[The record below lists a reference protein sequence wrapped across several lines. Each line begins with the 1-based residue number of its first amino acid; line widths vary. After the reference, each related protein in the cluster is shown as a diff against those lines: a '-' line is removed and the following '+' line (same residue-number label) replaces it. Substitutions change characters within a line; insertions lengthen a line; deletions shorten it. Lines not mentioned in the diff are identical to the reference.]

1 MKLSIGILLAVFAI
15 WSGSAVASIFTGIIY
30 SLILNLPD
38 NFITKSA
45 GPRLLQTG
53 IVILGLSISLTK
65 AFSVTGS
72 YLPSISLLVIITFF
86 LGIYIGKLIGLDK
99 KLTLL
104 IASGAAI
111 CGGTA
116 MVAIAPIIKARPKDL
131 LTAITLIFLLNAL
144 AIIIFPIIG
153 LYLGISQDQ
162 FGAWAA
168 MAIHDTSSVI
178 GAAMV
183 YGEEAVETAATLKL
197 GRTLW
202 LIPLILLLSYRYQD
216 KSSTNFQ
223 LPYFVLFFIIAIA
236 IGSFIDLNSE
246 TLSFI
251 KLISQSFLLLG
262 LFCIGSQ
269 IDKKVLSNISV
280 KPLQLALI
288 LWIIVIPSS
297 YLLIQAII

>member
-1 MKLSIGILLAVFAI
+1 MKFSIGILLAIFAI
-15 WSGSAVASIFTGIIY
+15 WSGSAVASILVGIIY
-30 SLILNLPD
+30 SLSLNLPD
-38 NFITKSA
+38 NFITKSM
-45 GPRLLQTG
+45 GSKLLQTG

-65 AFSVTGS
+65 AFSITGF
-72 YLPSISLLVIITFF
+72 YMPYISLLVIATFF

-99 KLTLL
+99 KLTIL

-116 MVAIAPIIKARPKDL
+116 MVAIAPIIQAKPKDL
-131 LTAITLIFLLNAL
+131 LTAISIIFLLNAL

-153 LYLGISQDQ
+153 LHLDLSQDQ

-223 LPYFVLFFIIAIA
+223 LPFFVLFFIIAIA

-246 TLSFI
+246 TLNFI

-288 LWIIVIPSS
+288 LWIIVIPTS

>member
-38 NFITKSA
+38 NFITKSV

-153 LYLGISQDQ
+153 LYLGLSQDQ

-202 LIPLILLLSYRYQD
+202 LIPLILLLSYKYQD
-216 KSSTNFQ
+216 KSSTKFQ
-223 LPYFVLFFIIAIA
+223 LPFFVIFFIIAIA

-246 TLSFI
+246 TLNFI

-297 YLLIQAII
+297 YLLIQSII

>member
-15 WSGSAVASIFTGIIY
+15 WLGSAVASIFTGIIY

-53 IVILGLSISLTK
+53 IVILGFSISLTK
-65 AFSVTGS
+65 AFSVTSS
-72 YLPSISLLVIITFF
+72 YLPSISLLVIATFF

-153 LYLGISQDQ
+153 LYLGLSQDQ

-183 YGEEAVETAATLKL
+183 YGEEAVETATTLKL

-202 LIPLILLLSYRYQD
+202 LIPLILLLSYKYQD
-216 KSSTNFQ
+216 KSSTKFQ
-223 LPYFVLFFIIAIA
+223 LPFFVIFFIIAIA

-246 TLSFI
+246 TLNFI

-280 KPLQLALI
+280 KPLQLVLI

-297 YLLIQAII
+297 YLLVQAII

>member
-131 LTAITLIFLLNAL
+131 LTAITIIFLLNAL

-153 LYLGISQDQ
+153 LYLGLSQDQ

-223 LPYFVLFFIIAIA
+223 LPFFVLFFIIAIA

>member
-15 WSGSAVASIFTGIIY
+15 WLGSAVASIFTGIIY

-53 IVILGLSISLTK
+53 IVILGFSISLTK
-65 AFSVTGS
+65 AFSVTSS
-72 YLPSISLLVIITFF
+72 YLPSISLLVIATFF

-153 LYLGISQDQ
+153 LYLGLSQDQ

-223 LPYFVLFFIIAIA
+223 LPFFVLFFIIAIA

-246 TLSFI
+246 TLNFI

-280 KPLQLALI
+280 KPLQLVLI

-297 YLLIQAII
+297 YLLVQAII

>member
-1 MKLSIGILLAVFAI
+1 MKLSIGILLAAFAV
-15 WSGSAVASIFTGIIY
+15 WSGSAIASIFTGIIY

-53 IVILGLSISLTK
+53 IVILGLSIPITK

-72 YLPSISLLVIITFF
+72 YLPSISLLVIATFF

-131 LTAITLIFLLNAL
+131 LIAITLIFLLNAL

-153 LYLGISQDQ
+153 LYLGLSQDQ

-246 TLSFI
+246 TLNFI

>member
-131 LTAITLIFLLNAL
+131 LTAITIIFLLNAL

-223 LPYFVLFFIIAIA
+223 LPFFVLFFIIAIA

-246 TLSFI
+246 TLNFI

>member
-45 GPRLLQTG
+45 GPRLLQIG

-65 AFSVTGS
+65 AFSVTVS

-131 LTAITLIFLLNAL
+131 LTAITIIFLLNAL

-153 LYLGISQDQ
+153 LYLGLSQDQ

-168 MAIHDTSSVI
+168 TAIHDTSSVI

-223 LPYFVLFFIIAIA
+223 LPFFVLFFIIAIA

-246 TLSFI
+246 TLNFI

-280 KPLQLALI
+280 KPLQLVLI

-297 YLLIQAII
+297 YLLVQAII

>member
-223 LPYFVLFFIIAIA
+223 LPFFVLFFIIAIA

-246 TLSFI
+246 TLNFI

>member
-1 MKLSIGILLAVFAI
+1 MAVFAI

-223 LPYFVLFFIIAIA
+223 LPFFVLFFIIAIA

-246 TLSFI
+246 TLNFI

-280 KPLQLALI
+280 KPLQLVLI

-297 YLLIQAII
+297 YLLVQAII

>member
-202 LIPLILLLSYRYQD
+202 LIPLILLLSYKYQD
-216 KSSTNFQ
+216 KSSTKFQ
-223 LPYFVLFFIIAIA
+223 LPFFVLFFIIAIA

-280 KPLQLALI
+280 KPLQLVLI

>member
-131 LTAITLIFLLNAL
+131 LTAITIIFLLNAL

-202 LIPLILLLSYRYQD
+202 LIPLILLLSYKYQD
-216 KSSTNFQ
+216 KSSTKFQ
-223 LPYFVLFFIIAIA
+223 LPFFVIFFIIAIA

-246 TLSFI
+246 TLNFI

-269 IDKKVLSNISV
+269 IDKKVLSNISL
-280 KPLQLALI
+280 KPLQLVLI

-297 YLLIQAII
+297 YLLVQAII

>member
-1 MKLSIGILLAVFAI
+1 MKLSIGILLAAFAI

-153 LYLGISQDQ
+153 LYLGLSQDQ

-202 LIPLILLLSYRYQD
+202 LIPLILLLSYKYQD
-216 KSSTNFQ
+216 KSSTKFQ
-223 LPYFVLFFIIAIA
+223 LPFFVLFFIIAIA
-236 IGSFIDLNSE
+236 IGSFIDLNSK
-246 TLSFI
+246 TLNFI

-280 KPLQLALI
+280 KPLQLVLI

>member
-153 LYLGISQDQ
+153 LYLGLSQDQ

-202 LIPLILLLSYRYQD
+202 LIPLILLLSYKYQD
-216 KSSTNFQ
+216 KSSTKFQ
-223 LPYFVLFFIIAIA
+223 LPFFVIFFIIAIA

-246 TLSFI
+246 TLNFI

-280 KPLQLALI
+280 KPLQLVLI

>member
-131 LTAITLIFLLNAL
+131 LTAITIIFLLNAL

-153 LYLGISQDQ
+153 LYLGLSQDQ

-223 LPYFVLFFIIAIA
+223 LPFFVLFFIIAIA

-280 KPLQLALI
+280 KPLQLVLI

>member
-30 SLILNLPD
+30 SLILNLPN

-45 GPRLLQTG
+45 GPRLLQIG

-153 LYLGISQDQ
+153 LYLGLSQDQ

-202 LIPLILLLSYRYQD
+202 LIPLILLLSYKYQD
-216 KSSTNFQ
+216 KSSTKFQ
-223 LPYFVLFFIIAIA
+223 LPFFVIFFIIAIA

-246 TLSFI
+246 TLNFI

-280 KPLQLALI
+280 KPLQLVLI

-297 YLLIQAII
+297 YLLVQAII

>member
-30 SLILNLPD
+30 SLILNIPD

-45 GPRLLQTG
+45 GPRLLQIG

-131 LTAITLIFLLNAL
+131 LTAITIIFLLNAL

-202 LIPLILLLSYRYQD
+202 LIPLILLLSYKYQD
-216 KSSTNFQ
+216 KSSTKFQ
-223 LPYFVLFFIIAIA
+223 LPFFVIFFIIAIA

-246 TLSFI
+246 TLNFI

-280 KPLQLALI
+280 KPLQLVLI

>member
-131 LTAITLIFLLNAL
+131 LTAITIIFLLNAL

-202 LIPLILLLSYRYQD
+202 LIPLILLLSYKYQD
-216 KSSTNFQ
+216 KSSTKFQ
-223 LPYFVLFFIIAIA
+223 LPFFVIFFIIAIA

-280 KPLQLALI
+280 KPLQLVLI

>member
-30 SLILNLPD
+30 SLILNLPN

-45 GPRLLQTG
+45 GPRLLQIG

-153 LYLGISQDQ
+153 LYLGLSQDQ

-202 LIPLILLLSYRYQD
+202 LIPLILLLSYKYQD
-216 KSSTNFQ
+216 KSSTKFQ
-223 LPYFVLFFIIAIA
+223 LPFFVPFFIIAIA

-246 TLSFI
+246 NLNFI
-251 KLISQSFLLLG
+251 KHISQSFLLLG

-280 KPLQLALI
+280 KPLQLVLI

>member
-1 MKLSIGILLAVFAI
+1 MAVFAI

-131 LTAITLIFLLNAL
+131 LTAITIIFLLNAL

-153 LYLGISQDQ
+153 LYLGLSQDQ

-202 LIPLILLLSYRYQD
+202 LIPLILLLSYKYQD
-216 KSSTNFQ
+216 KSSTKFQ
-223 LPYFVLFFIIAIA
+223 LPFFVIFFIIAIA

-246 TLSFI
+246 TLNFI

-280 KPLQLALI
+280 KPLQLVLI

>member
-153 LYLGISQDQ
+153 LYLGLSQDQ

-223 LPYFVLFFIIAIA
+223 LPFFVLFFIIAIA

-297 YLLIQAII
+297 YLLVQAII

>member
-45 GPRLLQTG
+45 GPRLLQIG

-153 LYLGISQDQ
+153 LYLGLSQDQ

-223 LPYFVLFFIIAIA
+223 LPFFVLFFIIAIA

-269 IDKKVLSNISV
+269 INKKVLSNISV
-280 KPLQLALI
+280 KPLQLVLI

-297 YLLIQAII
+297 YLLVQAII

>member
-65 AFSVTGS
+65 AFSVTVS

-223 LPYFVLFFIIAIA
+223 LPFFVLFFIIAIA

-246 TLSFI
+246 TLNFI

-288 LWIIVIPSS
+288 LWIIVIPTS

>member
-1 MKLSIGILLAVFAI
+1 MAVFAI

-153 LYLGISQDQ
+153 LYLGLSQDQ

-223 LPYFVLFFIIAIA
+223 LPFFVLFFIIAIA

>member
-65 AFSVTGS
+65 AFSVTVS

-86 LGIYIGKLIGLDK
+86 LGTYIGKLIGLDK

-153 LYLGISQDQ
+153 LYLGLSQDQ

-202 LIPLILLLSYRYQD
+202 LIPLILLLSYKYQD
-216 KSSTNFQ
+216 KSSTKFQ
-223 LPYFVLFFIIAIA
+223 LPFFVLFFIIAIA

-280 KPLQLALI
+280 KPLQLVLI

>member
-153 LYLGISQDQ
+153 LYLGLSQDQ

-202 LIPLILLLSYRYQD
+202 LIPLILLLSYKYQD
-216 KSSTNFQ
+216 KSSTKFQ
-223 LPYFVLFFIIAIA
+223 LPFFVLFFIIAIA

-246 TLSFI
+246 TLNFI

-280 KPLQLALI
+280 KPLQLVLI

>member
-38 NFITKSA
+38 NFITKSV

-65 AFSVTGS
+65 AFSVTVS

-153 LYLGISQDQ
+153 LYLGLSQDQ

-202 LIPLILLLSYRYQD
+202 LIPLILLLSYKYQD
-216 KSSTNFQ
+216 KSSTKFQ
-223 LPYFVLFFIIAIA
+223 LPFFVIFFIIAIA

-246 TLSFI
+246 TLNFI

-280 KPLQLALI
+280 KPLQLVLI

>member
-131 LTAITLIFLLNAL
+131 LTAITIIFLLNAL

-153 LYLGISQDQ
+153 LYLGLSQDQ

-223 LPYFVLFFIIAIA
+223 LPFFVLFFIIAIA

-246 TLSFI
+246 TLNLI

>member
-38 NFITKSA
+38 TFITKSA

-65 AFSVTGS
+65 AFSVTVS

-131 LTAITLIFLLNAL
+131 LTAITIIFLLNAL

-223 LPYFVLFFIIAIA
+223 LPFFVLFFIIAIA
-236 IGSFIDLNSE
+236 ISSFIDLNSE

-280 KPLQLALI
+280 KPLQLVLI

>member
-65 AFSVTGS
+65 AFSVTVS

-153 LYLGISQDQ
+153 LYLGLSQDQ

-223 LPYFVLFFIIAIA
+223 LPFFVLFFIIAIA

-246 TLSFI
+246 TLNFI

-280 KPLQLALI
+280 KPLQLVLI

>member
-45 GPRLLQTG
+45 GPILLQIG

-153 LYLGISQDQ
+153 LYLGLSQDQ

-202 LIPLILLLSYRYQD
+202 LIPLILLLSYKYQD
-216 KSSTNFQ
+216 KSSTKFQ
-223 LPYFVLFFIIAIA
+223 LPFFVIFFIIAIA

-280 KPLQLALI
+280 KPLQLVLI

>member
-1 MKLSIGILLAVFAI
+1 MAVFAI

-38 NFITKSA
+38 NFITKSV

-131 LTAITLIFLLNAL
+131 LTAITIIFLLNAL

-223 LPYFVLFFIIAIA
+223 LPYFVLFFIISIA
-236 IGSFIDLNSE
+236 IGSFMDLSSE
-246 TLSFI
+246 TLNFI

-280 KPLQLALI
+280 KPLQLVLI

-297 YLLIQAII
+297 YLLVQAII

>member
-38 NFITKSA
+38 NFITKSV

-65 AFSVTGS
+65 AFSVTVS

-131 LTAITLIFLLNAL
+131 LTAITIIFLLNAL

-202 LIPLILLLSYRYQD
+202 LIPLILLLSYKYQD
-216 KSSTNFQ
+216 KSSTKFQ
-223 LPYFVLFFIIAIA
+223 LPFFVIFFIIAIA

>member
-45 GPRLLQTG
+45 GPRLLQIG

-153 LYLGISQDQ
+153 LYLGLSQDQ

-202 LIPLILLLSYRYQD
+202 LIPLILLLSYKYQD

-223 LPYFVLFFIIAIA
+223 LPFFVLFFIIAIA

-280 KPLQLALI
+280 KPLQLVLI

>member
-131 LTAITLIFLLNAL
+131 LTAITIIFLLNAL

-223 LPYFVLFFIIAIA
+223 LPFFVLFFIIAIA

-280 KPLQLALI
+280 KPLQLVLI

>member
-30 SLILNLPD
+30 SLILNLPN

-45 GPRLLQTG
+45 GPRLLQIG

-65 AFSVTGS
+65 AFSVTVS

-153 LYLGISQDQ
+153 LYLGLSQDQ

-202 LIPLILLLSYRYQD
+202 LIPLILLLSYKYQD
-216 KSSTNFQ
+216 KSSTKFQ
-223 LPYFVLFFIIAIA
+223 LPFFVLFFIIAIA

-246 TLSFI
+246 TLNFI

-280 KPLQLALI
+280 KPLQLVLI

-297 YLLIQAII
+297 YLLVQAII

>member
-153 LYLGISQDQ
+153 LYLGLSQDQ

-223 LPYFVLFFIIAIA
+223 LPFFVLFFIIAIA

-246 TLSFI
+246 TLNLI